1 MKYLVAAL
9 GAACVLASASP
20 ALAKPR
26 EDIQLRLPTA
36 GANLASPKEAR
47 ELRAEAKR
55 QIERA
60 CNPGDRLEADLSPDF
75 QCRREMIA
83 SVDRALRQQATL
95 D

>member
-36 GANLASPKEAR
+36 GLNPASPREVT

-75 QCRREMIA
+75 QCRREMTA
-83 SVDRALRQQATL
+83 SVERSLLQLAAR
-95 D
+95 